1 MKKQAL
7 LLIGLFIICISKA
20 QTDTIIITSIPDSAL
35 VNYNTTIT
43 NEYDNVEEI
52 MDIDDT
58 VEILELTPSE
68 DLIYRRLKLLDESS
82 PIDFLYNKS
91 MYNIS
96 KY

>member
-7 LLIGLFIICISKA
+7 LLIGLFTICISKA

-35 VNYNTTIT
+35 INYNTTIT

-58 VEILELTPSE
+58 VEILERTPSE

-82 PIDFLYNKS
+82 PIDFSYNK
-91 MYNIS
+91 
-96 KY
+96 